1 MRGGRKR
8 VLCSEK
14 SMGPKGMQRIAD
26 RKFPPLERER
36 KDSVERERERREFAE
51 TEKEGEES
59 RKEK

>member
-36 KDSVERERERREFAE
+36 KDSVEREREKGIYRYRER
-51 TEKEGEES
+51 GGGI
-59 RKEK
+59 

>member
-36 KDSVERERERREFAE
+36 KDSVERE
-51 TEKEGEES
+51 
-59 RKEK
+59 

>member
-36 KDSVERERERREFAE
+36 KDSVERERERREFTE